1 MRAEVV
7 PMFCLGALMF
17 VGCSI
22 GSPPGPN
29 STLSSSPAPDDVVAL
44 EPPPGYEF
52 TAAGD
57 SEPVRDWQVR
67 RGSLSSHA
75 IDYDPGVG
83 AGMVIQSGMEDR
95 DPLKPSMGRF
105 DEFCAEVAEAVPLEE
120 GVSRVEV
127 LPRRLIDDGPACGLA
142 WQQGEGETA
151 QVVMR
156 WDLCRRD
163 GCWRIVIKGAEGR
176 DHVRGEFLTSLETV
190 RFVPRPVA
198 GDDVVVPS
206 MSPSPSTSKR

>member
-1 MRAEVV
+1 MNN
-7 PMFCLGALMF
+7 ALISALC
-17 VGCSI
+17 VALLAGCG
-22 GSPPGPN
+22 GSPEPVP
-29 STLSSSPAPDDVVAL
+29 SQEFDDVVAL

-52 TAAGD
+52 IAVGD
-57 SEPVRDWQVR
+57 SEPVHDWEIR
-67 RGSLSSHA
+67 LSSDWPDL

-83 AGMVIQSGMEDR
+83 AGMVIQSGMGDR

-105 DEFCAEVAEAVPLEE
+105 DEFCAEVAAAVPLEE
-120 GVSRVEV
+120 GVSRVEA

-176 DHVRGEFLTSLETV
+176 DHVRGEFLTSLETL
-190 RFVPRPVA
+190 RFVPRPVV

-206 MSPSPSTSKR
+206 PEPSPSATKS